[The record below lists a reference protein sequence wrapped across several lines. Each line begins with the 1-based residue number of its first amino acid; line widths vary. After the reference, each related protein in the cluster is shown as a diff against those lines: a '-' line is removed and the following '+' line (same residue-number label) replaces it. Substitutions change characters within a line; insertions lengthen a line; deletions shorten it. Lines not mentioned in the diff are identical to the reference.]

1 MNLKPSRRVALK
13 VAILGG
19 GSHSAV
25 GRAHISAIRL
35 LGNVS
40 IEAGCFSKDPQK
52 NQISGESYGVN
63 SERIHPNLETLI
75 KIEQHNL
82 STVIVLTP
90 TQSHFR
96 DVKTILE
103 AGLNVICEKSLCGTA
118 KDAATLVAIAEAN
131 DVKLFVTFNY
141 TGYPMVREIR
151 DRVQMG
157 HIGRIHTINAVMP
170 QEGFLKKTLENEPI
184 VPQDWRLVDS
194 EIPTVSLDL
203 GVHLVNLVTFTT
215 DLEFKE
221 LMAVESKRG
230 NFDVIDDVHVI
241 SKMNNSAICSL
252 WYSKTS
258 LGRRNGLGIE
268 LYGDQGSLIWNQE
281 TPEEFVFS
289 DKFGNVN
296 LVNRGTQGL
305 SIANAQ
311 RYLRFKPGHPSGF
324 IEAFAN
330 YYEDVFSEL
339 ESQGVQKQEYVF
351 GGVDAFEG
359 LSVMEAISK
368 SSAVGEWTQINVD

>member
-1 MNLKPSRRVALK
+1 MDSSRNALMK

-25 GRAHISAIRL
+25 GRAHVSAIRL

-52 NQISGESYGVN
+52 NQISGESYGV
-63 SERIHPNLETLI
+63 SSGRIHPNLKTLI
-75 KIEQHNL
+75 EAEENNL

-90 TQSHFR
+90 TQSHFG

-118 KDAATLVAIAEAN
+118 KDASTLVSIAEAN
-131 DVKLFVTFNY
+131 NVKLFVTFNY

-151 DRVQMG
+151 DRVQKG
-157 HIGRIHTINAVMP
+157 NIGRIHTINAVMP

-203 GVHLVNLVTFTT
+203 GVHLVNLVAFTT
-215 DLEFKE
+215 GLKFRE
-221 LMAVESKRG
+221 LIAVESKRG

-241 SKMNNSAICSL
+241 SKMNNSAICNL

-258 LGRRNGLGIE
+258 LGRRNGLGFE
-268 LYGDQGSLIWNQE
+268 LYGDQGSIVWNQE
-281 TPEEFVFS
+281 SPEEFVFS
-289 DKFGNVN
+289 DKFGNIN

-305 SIANAQ
+305 SIANSQ

-330 YYEDVFSEL
+330 YYEDVFSEI
-339 ESQGVQKQEYVF
+339 ESQGEPNQEYVF
-351 GGVDAFEG
+351 GGADACEG
-359 LSVMEAISK
+359 LLAMEAISK
-368 SSAVGEWTQINVD
+368 SSAVGEWTQINVN